1 VKVRDL
7 FLFDFDG
14 VLSDSLD
21 LYAEAVA
28 RCLERIGTP
37 IVKTRE
43 DYLALFDGNFYESMA
58 SGGVDLAA
66 FAQAAQEILPGID
79 YDAMRPFAGLLPV
92 LESLKKDHLLAVIS
106 SNGSRTIHRMLER
119 FGFDPCFEEVLGS
132 DFLFSKK
139 EKIDHALAKYG
150 IPPERTFYIGDTT
163 GDIVEARAAGV
174 RTVAVTWGWH
184 SRERLAAAHPDFLI
198 DRPEDLLTMGSGLQP
213 SSVPRS
219 TPPAVSTR

>member
-1 VKVRDL
+1 MKDRKL

-14 VLSDSLD
+14 VLADSLD
-21 LYAEAVA
+21 LYAEAVT

-37 IVKTRE
+37 ILKTRE

-58 SGGVDLAA
+58 VRGVDLAA
-66 FAQAAQEILPGID
+66 FAQAAKEIMPGID
-79 YDAMRPFAGLLPV
+79 YDAMRPFDGLLPV

-106 SNGSRTIHRMLER
+106 SNGSRTIRRMLER
-119 FGFDPCFEEVLGS
+119 FGFEPYFEEVLGS

-184 SRERLAAAHPDFLI
+184 SRKRLAAAPPDFLVEA
-198 DRPEDLLTMGSGLQP
+198 PEGLL
-213 SSVPRS
+213 SVGK
-219 TPPAVSTR
+219 

>member
-1 VKVRDL
+1 MRERDL

-21 LYAEAVA
+21 LYAEAVR

-37 IVKTRE
+37 VVKTRE
-43 DYLALFDGNFYESMA
+43 DYLVLFEGNFYESMA
-58 SGGVDLAA
+58 ARGVDLAA
-66 FAQAAQEILPGID
+66 FAQAAKEIMPGID
-79 YDAMRPFAGLLPV
+79 YDAMRPFDGLLPV
-92 LESLKKDHLLAVIS
+92 LESLKKDHLLVVIS
-106 SNGSRTIHRMLER
+106 SNGSKTIHRMLER
-119 FGFDPCFEEVLGS
+119 FGFDPYFEEILGS
-132 DFLFSKK
+132 DFLVSKK

-184 SRERLAAAHPDFLI
+184 SRERLVAAHPDFLV
-198 DRPEDLLTMGSGLQP
+198 DTPEGLLRIG
-213 SSVPRS
+213 
-219 TPPAVSTR
+219 

>member
-1 VKVRDL
+1 VKDRKL

-14 VLSDSLD
+14 VLADSLD

-43 DYLALFDGNFYESMA
+43 DYLALFEGNFYESMA
-58 SGGVDLAA
+58 ARGVDLAA
-66 FAQAAQEILPGID
+66 FAQAAMEIMPGID
-79 YDAMRPFAGLLPV
+79 YDAMRPFDGLIPV
-92 LESLKKDHLLAVIS
+92 LYALQKDHLLAVIS

-119 FGFDPCFEEVLGS
+119 FGFDPYFKEILGS

-150 IPPERTFYIGDTT
+150 IPLERTFYIGDTT
-163 GDIVEARAAGV
+163 GDIVEARAAGI

-184 SRERLAAAHPDFLI
+184 SRERLAAAHPDFLV
-198 DRPEDLLTMGSGLQP
+198 DRPEDLLRMGS
-213 SSVPRS
+213 
-219 TPPAVSTR
+219 

>member
-1 VKVRDL
+1 VKERDL

-21 LYAEAVA
+21 LYAEAV
-28 RCLERIGTP
+28 RLCLERIGTP

-43 DYLALFDGNFYESMA
+43 DYLALFEGNFYESMA
-58 SGGVDLAA
+58 ARGVDLAA
-66 FAQAAQEILPGID
+66 FTRAAQAIMPGID
-79 YDAMRPFAGLLPV
+79 YDSMRPFDGFIPV
-92 LESLKKDHLLAVIS
+92 LESLKKDHRLAVIS
-106 SNGSRTIHRMLER
+106 SNGSLTIRRMLER
-119 FGFDPCFEEVLGS
+119 FGFDPYFEEILGS

-184 SRERLAAAHPDFLI
+184 SRERLVAAHPDFLVET
-198 DRPEDLLTMGSGLQP
+198 PEGLRN
-213 SSVPRS
+213 VGR
-219 TPPAVSTR
+219 

>member
-1 VKVRDL
+1 MKDRKL

-43 DYLALFDGNFYESMA
+43 DYLALFEGNFYESMA
-58 SGGVDLAA
+58 ARGVDLAA
-66 FAQAAQEILPGID
+66 FAQAAMEIMPGID
-79 YDAMRPFAGLLPV
+79 YDAMRPFDGLIPV
-92 LESLKKDHLLAVIS
+92 LDALQKDHLLAVIS
-106 SNGSRTIHRMLER
+106 SNGSRTIRRMLER
-119 FGFDPCFEEVLGS
+119 FGFEPYFEEVLGS

-184 SRERLAAAHPDFLI
+184 SREKLVAVHPDFLV
-198 DRPEDLLTMGSGLQP
+198 ETAEGLLKI
-213 SSVPRS
+213 
-219 TPPAVSTR
+219 

>member
-1 VKVRDL
+1 MKERDL

-43 DYLALFDGNFYESMA
+43 DYLALFEGNFYESMA
-58 SGGVDLAA
+58 ARGVDLAA
-66 FAQAAQEILPGID
+66 FAQAAQEIMPGID
-79 YDAMRPFAGLLPV
+79 YDAMRSFDGLIPI

-106 SNGSRTIHRMLER
+106 SNGSRTIRRMLER
-119 FGFDPCFEEVLGS
+119 FGFEPYFEEVLGS

-139 EKIDHALAKYG
+139 EKIDHAIAKYDV
-150 IPPERTFYIGDTT
+150 PPGRAFYIGDTT
-163 GDIVEARAAGV
+163 GDILEARAAGV

-184 SRERLAAAHPDFLI
+184 SRKRLAAAHPDFLVEA
-198 DRPEDLLTMGSGLQP
+198 PEGLL
-213 SSVPRS
+213 SVGK
-219 TPPAVSTR
+219 